1 MFEETILEKA
11 IEATTA
17 MTLNGDAEDIDLNE
31 MKGTALISFAVG
43 ALMGVGDSDF
53 KNSAWLVAAENP
65 EEFKKALQAE
75 VANGKKV
82 DVEKM
87 YNKALKIKG
96 LSEIKEVKEEDIPKL
111 DELTDLK
118 DKAEKAKA
126 IGADAQAKVFKE
138 QAEAKEVEIFKEQEE
153 EEIEIPEELPKMA
166 ATVYHMV
173 QELLLCFLTDSASKA
188 KEILASDN
196 TVDYL
201 HDVLSKRLLSNLGEQ
216 ESAHAQMRAQ
226 FLFCSRFLERM
237 GDACTSI
244 AKRVYF
250 LSTGERIFN

>member
-1 MFEETILEKA
+1 VKTESI
-11 IEATTA
+11 
-17 MTLNGDAEDIDLNE
+17 TL
-31 MKGTALISFAVG
+31 
-43 ALMGVGDSDF
+43 
-53 KNSAWLVAAENP
+53 
-65 EEFKKALQAE
+65 
-75 VANGKKV
+75 
-82 DVEKM
+82 
-87 YNKALKIKG
+87 
-96 LSEIKEVKEEDIPKL
+96 IKEEV
-111 DELTDLK
+111 LTLGRMVETTVYEVTRLLKGDRKADL
-118 DKAEKAKA
+118 AM
-126 IGADAQAKVFKE
+126 
-138 QAEAKEVEIFKEQEE
+138 VERQEE
-153 EEIEIPEELPKMA
+153 EINKLCQEIEEKCVDLLIERDSFGAKEIRALVSIPLIAAKFERLADHANRVARFANWAIEDEIEIPEELPKMA

-201 HDVLSKRLLSNLGEQ
+201 HDVLSKKLLSNLGEQ
-216 ESAHAQMRAQ
+216 DSAHAQMRAQ

>member
-1 MFEETILEKA
+1 MKTESITLIKEEVLTLGRMVE
-11 IEATTA
+11 TTVYEV
-17 MTLNGDAEDIDLNE
+17 TRLLKGD
-31 MKGTALISFAVG
+31 
-43 ALMGVGDSDF
+43 
-53 KNSAWLVAAENP
+53 
-65 EEFKKALQAE
+65 KKADLAM
-75 VANGKKV
+75 
-82 DVEKM
+82 VER
-87 YNKALKIKG
+87 
-96 LSEIKEVKEEDIPKL
+96 
-111 DELTDLK
+111 
-118 DKAEKAKA
+118 
-126 IGADAQAKVFKE
+126 
-138 QAEAKEVEIFKEQEE
+138 QEE
-153 EEIEIPEELPKMA
+153 EINKLCQEIEEKCVDLLMERDSFGAKEIRALVSIPLIAAKFERLADHANRVARFANWAIEDEMEIPEELPKMA

-201 HDVLSKRLLSNLGEQ
+201 HDVLSKKLLSNLGEQ

>member
-1 MFEETILEKA
+1 MKTESI
-11 IEATTA
+11 
-17 MTLNGDAEDIDLNE
+17 TL
-31 MKGTALISFAVG
+31 
-43 ALMGVGDSDF
+43 
-53 KNSAWLVAAENP
+53 
-65 EEFKKALQAE
+65 
-75 VANGKKV
+75 
-82 DVEKM
+82 
-87 YNKALKIKG
+87 
-96 LSEIKEVKEEDIPKL
+96 IKEEV
-111 DELTDLK
+111 LTLGRMVETTVYEVTRLLKGDRKADL
-118 DKAEKAKA
+118 AM
-126 IGADAQAKVFKE
+126 
-138 QAEAKEVEIFKEQEE
+138 VERQEE
-153 EEIEIPEELPKMA
+153 EINKLCQEIEEKCVDLLIERDSFGAKEIRALVSIPLIAAKFERLADHANRVARFANWAIEDEIEIPEELPKMA

-201 HDVLSKRLLSNLGEQ
+201 HDVLSKKLLSNLGEQ
-216 ESAHAQMRAQ
+216 DSAHAQMRAQ

>member
-1 MFEETILEKA
+1 MKTESITLIKEEVLTLGRMVE
-11 IEATTA
+11 TTVYEV
-17 MTLNGDAEDIDLNE
+17 TRLLKGD
-31 MKGTALISFAVG
+31 
-43 ALMGVGDSDF
+43 
-53 KNSAWLVAAENP
+53 
-65 EEFKKALQAE
+65 KKADLAM
-75 VANGKKV
+75 
-82 DVEKM
+82 VER
-87 YNKALKIKG
+87 
-96 LSEIKEVKEEDIPKL
+96 
-111 DELTDLK
+111 
-118 DKAEKAKA
+118 
-126 IGADAQAKVFKE
+126 
-138 QAEAKEVEIFKEQEE
+138 QEE
-153 EEIEIPEELPKMA
+153 EINKLCQQIEEKCVDLLMERDSFGAKEIRALVSIPLIAAKFERLADHANRVARFANWAIEDEIEIPEELPKMA

-196 TVDYL
+196 NVDYL

>member
-1 MFEETILEKA
+1 VKTESI
-11 IEATTA
+11 
-17 MTLNGDAEDIDLNE
+17 TL
-31 MKGTALISFAVG
+31 
-43 ALMGVGDSDF
+43 
-53 KNSAWLVAAENP
+53 
-65 EEFKKALQAE
+65 
-75 VANGKKV
+75 
-82 DVEKM
+82 
-87 YNKALKIKG
+87 
-96 LSEIKEVKEEDIPKL
+96 IKEEV
-111 DELTDLK
+111 LTLGRMVETTVYEVTRLLKGDRKADL
-118 DKAEKAKA
+118 AM
-126 IGADAQAKVFKE
+126 
-138 QAEAKEVEIFKEQEE
+138 VERQEE
-153 EEIEIPEELPKMA
+153 EINRLCQEIEEKCVDLLMERDSFGAKEIRALVSIPLIAAKFERLADHANRVARFANWAIEDEIEIPEELPKMA

-201 HDVLSKRLLSNLGEQ
+201 HDVLSKKLLSNLGEQ

>member
-1 MFEETILEKA
+1 MKTESI
-11 IEATTA
+11 
-17 MTLNGDAEDIDLNE
+17 TL
-31 MKGTALISFAVG
+31 
-43 ALMGVGDSDF
+43 
-53 KNSAWLVAAENP
+53 
-65 EEFKKALQAE
+65 
-75 VANGKKV
+75 
-82 DVEKM
+82 
-87 YNKALKIKG
+87 
-96 LSEIKEVKEEDIPKL
+96 IKEEV
-111 DELTDLK
+111 LTLGRMVETTVYEVTRLLKGDRKADL
-118 DKAEKAKA
+118 AM
-126 IGADAQAKVFKE
+126 
-138 QAEAKEVEIFKEQEE
+138 VERQEE
-153 EEIEIPEELPKMA
+153 EINRLCQEIEEKCVDLLMERDSFGAKEIRALVSIPLIAAKFERLADHANRVARFANWANEDEIEIPEELPKMA

-201 HDVLSKRLLSNLGEQ
+201 HDVLSKKLLSNLGEQ

>member
-1 MFEETILEKA
+1 MKTESITLIKEEVLTLGRMVETTVYEVTRLLKGDRKADLAMVERQEDEINKLCQEIEEKCVDLLMERDSFGAKEIRALVSIPLIAAKFERLADHANRVARFANWA
-11 IEATTA
+11 IE
-17 MTLNGDAEDIDLNE
+17 D
-31 MKGTALISFAVG
+31 
-43 ALMGVGDSDF
+43 
-53 KNSAWLVAAENP
+53 
-65 EEFKKALQAE
+65 
-75 VANGKKV
+75 
-82 DVEKM
+82 
-87 YNKALKIKG
+87 
-96 LSEIKEVKEEDIPKL
+96 
-111 DELTDLK
+111 
-118 DKAEKAKA
+118 
-126 IGADAQAKVFKE
+126 
-138 QAEAKEVEIFKEQEE
+138 
-153 EEIEIPEELPKMA
+153 EIEIPEELPKMA

-201 HDVLSKRLLSNLGEQ
+201 HDVLSKKLLSNLGEQ

>member
-1 MFEETILEKA
+1 MKTESI
-11 IEATTA
+11 
-17 MTLNGDAEDIDLNE
+17 TL
-31 MKGTALISFAVG
+31 
-43 ALMGVGDSDF
+43 
-53 KNSAWLVAAENP
+53 
-65 EEFKKALQAE
+65 
-75 VANGKKV
+75 
-82 DVEKM
+82 
-87 YNKALKIKG
+87 
-96 LSEIKEVKEEDIPKL
+96 IKEEV
-111 DELTDLK
+111 LTLGRMVETTVYEVTRLLKGDRKADL
-118 DKAEKAKA
+118 AM
-126 IGADAQAKVFKE
+126 
-138 QAEAKEVEIFKEQEE
+138 VERQEE
-153 EEIEIPEELPKMA
+153 EINRLCQEIEEKCVDLLMERDSFGAKEIRALVSIPLIAAKFERLADHANRVARFANWAIEDEIEIPEELPKMA

-201 HDVLSKRLLSNLGEQ
+201 HDVLSKKLLSNLGEQ

>member
-1 MFEETILEKA
+1 VKTESITLIKEEVLTLGRMVE
-11 IEATTA
+11 TTVYEV
-17 MTLNGDAEDIDLNE
+17 TRLLKGD
-31 MKGTALISFAVG
+31 
-43 ALMGVGDSDF
+43 
-53 KNSAWLVAAENP
+53 
-65 EEFKKALQAE
+65 KKADLAM
-75 VANGKKV
+75 
-82 DVEKM
+82 VER
-87 YNKALKIKG
+87 
-96 LSEIKEVKEEDIPKL
+96 
-111 DELTDLK
+111 
-118 DKAEKAKA
+118 
-126 IGADAQAKVFKE
+126 
-138 QAEAKEVEIFKEQEE
+138 QEE
-153 EEIEIPEELPKMA
+153 EINKLCQEIEEKCVDLLMERDSFGAKEIRALVSIPLIAAKFERLADHANRVARFANWAIEDEIEIPEELPKMA

-201 HDVLSKRLLSNLGEQ
+201 HDVLSKKLLSNLGEQ

>member
-1 MFEETILEKA
+1 M
-11 IEATTA
+11 
-17 MTLNGDAEDIDLNE
+17 
-31 MKGTALISFAVG
+31 
-43 ALMGVGDSDF
+43 
-53 KNSAWLVAAENP
+53 
-65 EEFKKALQAE
+65 
-75 VANGKKV
+75 
-82 DVEKM
+82 VER
-87 YNKALKIKG
+87 
-96 LSEIKEVKEEDIPKL
+96 
-111 DELTDLK
+111 
-118 DKAEKAKA
+118 
-126 IGADAQAKVFKE
+126 
-138 QAEAKEVEIFKEQEE
+138 QEE
-153 EEIEIPEELPKMA
+153 EINKLCQQIEEKCVDLLMERDSFGAKEIRALVSIPLIAAKFERLADHANRVARFANWAIEDEIEIPEELPKMA

-196 TVDYL
+196 NVDYL

>member
-1 MFEETILEKA
+1 VKTESITLIKEEVLTLGRMVE
-11 IEATTA
+11 TTVYEV
-17 MTLNGDAEDIDLNE
+17 TRLLKGD
-31 MKGTALISFAVG
+31 
-43 ALMGVGDSDF
+43 
-53 KNSAWLVAAENP
+53 
-65 EEFKKALQAE
+65 KKADLAM
-75 VANGKKV
+75 
-82 DVEKM
+82 VER
-87 YNKALKIKG
+87 
-96 LSEIKEVKEEDIPKL
+96 
-111 DELTDLK
+111 
-118 DKAEKAKA
+118 
-126 IGADAQAKVFKE
+126 
-138 QAEAKEVEIFKEQEE
+138 QEE
-153 EEIEIPEELPKMA
+153 EINKLCQQIEEKCVDLLMERDSFGAKEIRALVSIPLIAAKFERLADHANRVARFANWAIEDEIEIPEELPKMA

>member
-1 MFEETILEKA
+1 MKTESITLIKEEVLTLGRMVE
-11 IEATTA
+11 TTVYEV
-17 MTLNGDAEDIDLNE
+17 TRLLKGD
-31 MKGTALISFAVG
+31 
-43 ALMGVGDSDF
+43 
-53 KNSAWLVAAENP
+53 
-65 EEFKKALQAE
+65 KKADLAM
-75 VANGKKV
+75 
-82 DVEKM
+82 VER
-87 YNKALKIKG
+87 
-96 LSEIKEVKEEDIPKL
+96 
-111 DELTDLK
+111 
-118 DKAEKAKA
+118 
-126 IGADAQAKVFKE
+126 
-138 QAEAKEVEIFKEQEE
+138 QEE
-153 EEIEIPEELPKMA
+153 EINKLCQQIEEKCVDLLMERDSFGAKEIRALVSIPLIAAKFERLADHANRVARFANWAIEDEIEIPEELPKMA

>member
-1 MFEETILEKA
+1 MKTESI
-11 IEATTA
+11 
-17 MTLNGDAEDIDLNE
+17 TL
-31 MKGTALISFAVG
+31 
-43 ALMGVGDSDF
+43 
-53 KNSAWLVAAENP
+53 
-65 EEFKKALQAE
+65 
-75 VANGKKV
+75 
-82 DVEKM
+82 
-87 YNKALKIKG
+87 
-96 LSEIKEVKEEDIPKL
+96 IKEEV
-111 DELTDLK
+111 LTLGRMVETTVYEVTRLLKGDRKADL
-118 DKAEKAKA
+118 AM
-126 IGADAQAKVFKE
+126 
-138 QAEAKEVEIFKEQEE
+138 VERQEE
-153 EEIEIPEELPKMA
+153 EINKLCQEIEEKCVDLLMERDSFGAKEIRALVSIPLIAAKFERLADHANRVARFANWAIEDEIEIPEELPKMA

-201 HDVLSKRLLSNLGEQ
+201 HDVLSKKLLSNLGEQ

>member
-1 MFEETILEKA
+1 MKTESITLIKEEVLTLGRMVE
-11 IEATTA
+11 TTVYEV
-17 MTLNGDAEDIDLNE
+17 TRLLKGD
-31 MKGTALISFAVG
+31 
-43 ALMGVGDSDF
+43 
-53 KNSAWLVAAENP
+53 
-65 EEFKKALQAE
+65 KKADLAM
-75 VANGKKV
+75 
-82 DVEKM
+82 VER
-87 YNKALKIKG
+87 
-96 LSEIKEVKEEDIPKL
+96 
-111 DELTDLK
+111 
-118 DKAEKAKA
+118 
-126 IGADAQAKVFKE
+126 
-138 QAEAKEVEIFKEQEE
+138 QEE
-153 EEIEIPEELPKMA
+153 EINKLCQQIEEKCVDLLMERDSFGAKEIRALVSIPLIAAKFERLADHANRVARFANWAIEDEIEIPEELPKMA

-250 LSTGERIFN
+250 LSTAERIFN